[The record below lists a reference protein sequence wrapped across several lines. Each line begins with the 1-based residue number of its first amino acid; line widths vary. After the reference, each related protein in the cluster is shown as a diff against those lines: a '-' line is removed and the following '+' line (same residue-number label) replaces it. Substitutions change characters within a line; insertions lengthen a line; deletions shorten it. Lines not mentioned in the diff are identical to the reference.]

1 MKKLSLILALIMVA
15 SNANATQMCARRDTT
30 VIPLDGIPGGQKV
43 NNATYW
49 NDRWEWVWYAQFE
62 YGRIYGAATCLSVQD
77 IREIQGKP
85 SLANYVDSLVTD
97 EDEIQGRDGYYNGD
111 DTNTEY
117 ERKFCYCKLTHPMS
131 SRWVFQVSYDAA
143 DCSNNCAYY
152 CANYAFSDV
161 GWRSALFRAVGD

>member
-30 VIPLDGIPGGQKV
+30 VIPLDGIPGGQNV
-43 NNATYW
+43 NGKTYW

-62 YGRIYGAATCLSVQD
+62 YGRIYGAATCLSLQD
-77 IREIQGKP
+77 VRDIQGDQ
-85 SLANYVDSLVTD
+85 SLTNYVSTLVTD
-97 EDEIQGRDGYYNGD
+97 EDEIQGRDEYYNGD
-111 DTNTEY
+111 TSKTEY

-131 SRWVFQVSYDAA
+131 SRWVFQR
-143 DCSNNCAYY
+143 SNNATYCSLDCAYN
-152 CANYAFSDV
+152 CAINAFGDV

>member
-30 VIPLDGIPGGQKV
+30 VIPLDGIPGGKNV
-43 NNATYW
+43 NGKTYW

-62 YGRIYGAATCLSVQD
+62 YGRVYGAATCLSVQD
-77 IREIQGKP
+77 VRDIQGDQ
-85 SLANYVDSLVTD
+85 SLTNYVSTLVTD
-97 EDEIQGRDGYYNGD
+97 EDEIQGRDEYYNGD

-131 SRWVFQVSYDAA
+131 SRWVFRYSYNATN
-143 DCSNNCAYY
+143 CSLD
-152 CANYAFSDV
+152 CANSCASNAFGNV